1 MEKIILI
8 DLESNLSYLNVVY
21 GLAVSYNET
30 RFYDFVRTEKRSL
43 ERTRTNLN
51 HQRNGQKL
59 ELYGG
64 I

>member
-8 DLESNLSYLNVVY
+8 DLESNLFYLNVVY

-30 RFYDFVRTEKRSL
+30 RLYDFVRTEKRSL

-51 HQRNGQKL
+51 QRNGQKL

>member
-30 RFYDFVRTEKRSL
+30 RLYDFVRTEKRSL
-43 ERTRTNLN
+43 ERTCTNLN
-51 HQRNGQKL
+51 QRNGQKL

>member
-8 DLESNLSYLNVVY
+8 DLESNLFYLNVVY
-21 GLAVSYNET
+21 GLAVSHNET
-30 RFYDFVRTEKRSL
+30 RLYDFVRTEKRSL

-51 HQRNGQKL
+51 QRNGQKL